1 MDSSRRGSGI
11 RIEYAKQKM
20 GAVSNYVCVCVC
32 GVLHVC
38 LCVHVFYSVVLWT
51 CLQPS
56 RSSCMSTPTQAISYL
71 HGSVHLP
78 GEGTYCHM
86 NGFVDESDDS
96 SRPAMN
102 GNLSDN
108 DSLEI

>member
-1 MDSSRRGSGI
+1 M
-11 RIEYAKQKM
+11 
-20 GAVSNYVCVCVC
+20 CVCV
-32 GVLHVC
+32 
-38 LCVHVFYSVVLWT
+38 CVHVFYSIVFCA

>member
-1 MDSSRRGSGI
+1 MDTSRRGSGI

-20 GAVSNYVCVCVC
+20 GAVSVFYGVLVMDISVCV
-32 GVLHVC
+32 
-38 LCVHVFYSVVLWT
+38 
-51 CLQPS
+51 QPS
-56 RSSCMSTPTQAISYL
+56 RSTCMSTPTQAISYL
-71 HGSVHLP
+71 HGSIYLP
-78 GEGTYCHM
+78 GEGTYSHM

-96 SRPAMN
+96 SRAAMN

>member
-20 GAVSNYVCVCVC
+20 GAVSQCLCVRAYVYVCVLYCI
-32 GVLHVC
+32 
-38 LCVHVFYSVVLWT
+38 VLWT

-71 HGSVHLP
+71 HGSVNLP
-78 GEGTYCHM
+78 GEGAFSHM

>member
-1 MDSSRRGSGI
+1 MCV
-11 RIEYAKQKM
+11 YALM
-20 GAVSNYVCVCVC
+20 YCI
-32 GVLHVC
+32 
-38 LCVHVFYSVVLWT
+38 VLWT

-56 RSSCMSTPTQAISYL
+56 RSSCMSTPTQALSYL
-71 HGSVHLP
+71 HGSIHLP
-78 GEGTYCHM
+78 GEGTHSHM
-86 NGFVDESDDS
+86 NGFVDESDES